1 MKERTISFALV
12 VLFSMLPGLAAE
24 SRTVSAADFMNV
36 ADAIPGIIVDLRY
49 AGTDNIFRQRFYTTN
64 LCYLRRSTMD
74 KLRAAQK
81 EFVQSGLRLKILDG
95 YRPLSVQEQLWKAK
109 PDARYVAPPARGS
122 RHNRGAAVDVTLVD
136 SEGHELAMP
145 TAFDE
150 FTEKAGAHYAQ
161 LPAEVLKNRDK
172 LQEIMTRHGFAILDS
187 EWWHFDDADWRSFPI
202 ANVSPEEMATQKQ
215 RQKTAREDEVIEGRV
230 GVKTPSPAA
239 TSPPPGKKVSDP
251 QKRHEVTEGGGRIP
265 EPAEAKRAPP

>member
-1 MKERTISFALV
+1 MKERTIGFVLA

-24 SRTVSAADFMNV
+24 SPAASAADFVNV
-36 ADAIPGIIVDLRY
+36 AEAVPGIIVDLRY
-49 AGTDNIFRQRFYTTN
+49 AGTDNMFRQRFYTTN
-64 LCYLRRSTMD
+64 HCYLRRSTVD

-81 EFVQSGLRLKILDG
+81 EFVQSGIRLKILDG

-109 PDARYVAPPARGS
+109 PDARYVAPPTRGS

-161 LPAEVLKNRDK
+161 LPAEVLKNRAK
-172 LQEIMTRHGFAILDS
+172 LQEVMTRHGFAILAS
-187 EWWHFDDADWRSFPI
+187 EWWHFDDSGWQSFPL
-202 ANVSPEEMATQKQ
+202 ANVSAEEMTDQKQ
-215 RQKTAREDEVIEGRV
+215 KRKTAREDEVIEGRV
-230 GVKTPSPAA
+230 GVNAPPPVAPSPPADEKI
-239 TSPPPGKKVSDP
+239 PDLR
-251 QKRHEVTEGGGRIP
+251 KRHDGMEGGGRIP
-265 EPAEAKRAPP
+265 EPAGTKRAPQ